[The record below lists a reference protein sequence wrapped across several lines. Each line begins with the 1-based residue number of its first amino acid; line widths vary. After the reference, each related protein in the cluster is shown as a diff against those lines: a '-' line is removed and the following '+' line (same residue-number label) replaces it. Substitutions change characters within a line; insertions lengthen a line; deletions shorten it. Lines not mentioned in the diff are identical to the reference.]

1 MIEDK
6 LCHLLL
12 MLLNILYMKL
22 MRIDDKSNDEDAAA
36 LKAHI
41 RRLASIFQE
50 CNLFPFTF

>member
-1 MIEDK
+1 
-6 LCHLLL
+6 
-12 MLLNILYMKL
+12 MLSVMNVIILFYISYMNL

>member
-1 MIEDK
+1 
-6 LCHLLL
+6 
-12 MLLNILYMKL
+12 MLSVMDVIIYCIMKL
-22 MRIDDKSNDEDAAA
+22 MRIDKFNDEDAAA

>member
-1 MIEDK
+1 MLSVMNVIIL
-6 LCHLLL
+6 LC
-12 MLLNILYMKL
+12 MKL